1 MVSASLELVGGDE
14 PSGDG
19 LAGELPLR
27 GLDVFCDLEVSA
39 PERVLAIAEG
49 VSRPRSVPFRVLD
62 VDGFCGSEL
71 VGCFEDDDGLET
83 DGLLSLDASSLMD
96 LLDVA
101 AVLTGSDDAAPTSSS
116 ES

>member
-39 PERVLAIAEG
+39 PERVLAMVEG
-49 VSRPRSVPFRVLD
+49 VRRPRSVPFNVLD

-71 VGCFEDDDGLET
+71 EGCFEEEDGLERY
-83 DGLLSLDASSLMD
+83 GLLSLDASSFKGRLE
-96 LLDVA
+96 VA
-101 AVLTGSDDAAPTSSS
+101 AVLADSDDPTPASSS